1 MRTQSGHLRHL
12 LRRARR
18 RRISEPNYR
27 FWDLVIKAVTATV
40 GLIVG
45 VIGINQYIHTLEA
58 DQAARAQV
66 HVQEVKQKREEN
78 RQRHLQLTAKLSEL
92 RLQIYDATSKAVTT
106 LANSDGHS
114 DEWAAAKK
122 EFLGLY
128 YGELPM
134 VESASVRL
142 VVKQAWLEIINIPVG
157 GYISIASSEKLNGF
171 ATELAK
177 AERQDLEESFGGDP
191 TGSK

>member
-1 MRTQSGHLRHL
+1 
-12 LRRARR
+12 
-18 RRISEPNYR
+18 
-27 FWDLVIKAVTATV
+27 VTATV

>member
-1 MRTQSGHLRHL
+1 
-12 LRRARR
+12 
-18 RRISEPNYR
+18 
-27 FWDLVIKAVTATV
+27 VTATV

-114 DEWAAAKK
+114 DEWVAAKK

-171 ATELAK
+171 ATDLAK